1 MSQIKSLNIS
11 DSDLNVSKINPDVSI
26 GQYYWKGKNESER
39 EKKKREKEREQDR
52 KKERMILMSP
62 KRVMRGEKERYI

>member
-39 EKKKREKEREQDR
+39 EKKRERKRESKTER
-52 KKERMILMSP
+52 
-62 KRVMRGEKERYI
+62 KRG

>member
-26 GQYYWKGKNESER
+26 GQYFWKGKDESER
-39 EKKKREKEREQDR
+39 EKKREKEREQDR

-62 KRVMRGEKERYI
+62 KRVMRGEKETYI